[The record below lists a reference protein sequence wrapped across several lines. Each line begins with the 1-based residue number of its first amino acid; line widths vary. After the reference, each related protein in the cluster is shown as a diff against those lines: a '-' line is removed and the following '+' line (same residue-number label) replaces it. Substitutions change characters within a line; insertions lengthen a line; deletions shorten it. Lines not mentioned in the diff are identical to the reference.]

1 MEEEDIMIFKRIS
14 LKPVCLAGFAAMVF
28 VSVPA
33 EAETL
38 REALAAAYNSNPDL
52 LAARA
57 QQRSIDENIST
68 AVSNW
73 RPNVSGQVQFFQ
85 SDASSQTI
93 RSTDDTVVSDNKV
106 DGFNESYSARIDQP
120 IFRGLRSLNQYKGA
134 KAEVF
139 AGRANLLSTEQL
151 VLLDAV
157 TAYMDVLRDEALV
170 RLSDNN
176 VQVLTR
182 QLEATSDRFRVG
194 EVTRTDV
201 AQAEAAVAGA
211 KSSLIQAQATLQGS
225 RAVYRRIVGMFP
237 GTLEDA
243 PALPPL
249 PQSEDVAVE
258 VALDENPLV
267 VSARYVEKAAQYSVK
282 QAKGGILPTVN
293 GFADFTRRESPSVTF
308 DPLANQF
315 VGAGNTSESYRYGI
329 SIDIPLY
336 QSGAEYADVR
346 RAKQINSQRRL
357 QIVSA
362 ERQVMQNV
370 RVAWENY
377 RASQASIEAT
387 SSQVRANE
395 IALEGVRQEAS
406 VGARTTLD
414 VLNAEQILLD
424 SRVNLVTARRNEYV
438 AGFGVLE
445 AVGRLNAVSLALPVD
460 LYDPEEYYKSV
471 KWKFVGWGT
480 GGQE

>member
-1 MEEEDIMIFKRIS
+1 MIFKRVF
-14 LKPVCLAGFAAMVF
+14 LKPIFLKPIGLAGLAAVLFASA
-28 VSVPA
+28 PA
-33 EAETL
+33 GAETL
-38 REALAAAYNSNPDL
+38 RDALAAAYSSNPDL

-57 QQRSIDENIST
+57 QQRSIDENIAS

-85 SDASSQTI
+85 SDSSSRTI
-93 RSTDDTVVSDNKV
+93 RSTDDTIVNDNSV
-106 DGFNESYSARIDQP
+106 DGFNESYTARLDQP

-201 AQAEAAVAGA
+201 AQAEAALAGA
-211 KSSLIQAQATLQGS
+211 KSSLIQAQATLEGS
-225 RAVYRRIVGMFP
+225 RAVYRRIIGMFP
-237 GTLEDA
+237 GTLETA
-243 PALPPL
+243 PELPPL
-249 PQSEDVAVE
+249 PESEDIAVD
-258 VALDENPLV
+258 VALEENPLV
-267 VSARYVEKAAQYSVK
+267 VSARYVEQAAQYSVK
-282 QAKGGILPTVN
+282 QAKGGVLPSIT
-293 GFADFTRRESPSVTF
+293 GFADFSRRESPSVTF
-308 DPLANQF
+308 DPLAGQF

-346 RAKQINSQRRL
+346 RAKQVSSQRRL

-377 RASQASIEAT
+377 RAAQASIEAT
-387 SSQVRANE
+387 AAQVRANE

-445 AVGRLNAVSLALPVD
+445 AVGRLNAVSLALPVE
-460 LYDPEEYYKSV
+460 LYNPEEYYKSV
-471 KWKFVGWGT
+471 KWKFIGWGT
-480 GGQE
+480 GDQD